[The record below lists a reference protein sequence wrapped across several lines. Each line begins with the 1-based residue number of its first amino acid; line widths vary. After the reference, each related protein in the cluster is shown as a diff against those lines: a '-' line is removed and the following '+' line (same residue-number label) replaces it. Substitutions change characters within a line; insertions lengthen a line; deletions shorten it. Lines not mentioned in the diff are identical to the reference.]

1 MRIQGISA
9 SYAYN
14 HLHQEGTEAID
25 LTKQNSVDIVKVD
38 MNAKNIDRIRDNYP
52 DVYEKA
58 LSLFNDK
65 SSKFSTGI
73 SSIAI
78 PENEPIPGWILPFIE
93 YWTIINDNVS
103 GFPIEEIC
111 IKRGN
116 SSNNS
121 TNIINF

>member
-1 MRIQGISA
+1 MKTIALTDGTLLKETIAKIQPTDNDLAIEITKKLIKMANLTNGQDLGIAPTLNFCVYA
-9 SYAYN
+9 SSRY
-14 HLHQEGTEAID
+14 T
-25 LTKQNSVDIVKVD
+25 
-38 MNAKNIDRIRDNYP
+38 
-52 DVYEKA
+52 
-58 LSLFNDK
+58 
-65 SSKFSTGI
+65 
-73 SSIAI
+73 
-78 PENEPIPGWILPFIE
+78 ENEPIPGWILPFIE